1 VTNKLKAGIFM
12 KKLALVMITVLILSI
27 SLSAC
32 GGGKKEDAAASTA
45 PIATVA
51 PAAGTTA
58 PEATAEPTKAPESK
72 PVSFKFFSN
81 NPDRKA
87 GQGFAE
93 QLLMDQYMKENPNVK
108 ITAETLSPDPQFQDK
123 LKIYNATN
131 DLPEMTMMWGG
142 SRYLSP
148 LVKNEA
154 LVTFTKEDFAGQ
166 GFIDAAFEPFTL
178 DGKIYGIPKNTDF
191 LVLYVNKKLLADNG
205 LEPPKT
211 EADLFKISETLKAKN
226 IVPIALDGRDAW
238 PLALLFDAVVS
249 RQSGT
254 FATFQKAIDRSG
266 SFKDPAVISGA
277 KKIQD
282 MVKAGMFGKGFLN
295 LDYGGARNLFGQG
308 KAAMYLMGEW
318 EMGLSTDVNFPED
331 VRNNMIAI
339 PYPASDDGKG
349 KTTDLLAWFGGG
361 YSVASKSENSAE
373 AKKFA
378 IWMFKKENWAKT
390 VWQNGITFPAQ
401 AYAEFNTGKET
412 QVQQDL
418 TSILSSATVFSGTN
432 SQDRLS
438 TSTSKGYLD
447 EVTQLL
453 ALKSTPE
460 KFADAIDVIAD
471 KSHKELNP

>member
-1 VTNKLKAGIFM
+1 
-12 KKLALVMITVLILSI
+12 MIAVLLLSI

-32 GGGKKEDAAASTA
+32 GGSKKDISTESASPKATAAPMATAAA
-45 PIATVA
+45 
-51 PAAGTTA
+51 
-58 PEATAEPTKAPESK
+58 TKAPDSNK
-72 PVSFKFFSN
+72 QISFTFFTN

-87 GQGFAE
+87 GQGYAE
-93 QLLMDQYMKENPNVK
+93 QFLMDQYMKENPNVK

-131 DLPEMTMMWGG
+131 ALPEMTMMWGG

-166 GFIDAAFEPFTL
+166 GFIDAAFDPFTL
-178 DGKIYGIPKNTDF
+178 NGKIYGIPKNTDF
-191 LVLYVNKKLLADNG
+191 LVLYVNKKILADNG

-211 EADLFKISETLKAKN
+211 ESDILKITDKLKSKG

-238 PLALLFDAVVS
+238 PLGLLFDAAVS
-249 RQSGT
+249 RASGT
-254 FATFQKAIDRSG
+254 YDTYHKAIDRTG

-282 MVKAGMFGKGFLN
+282 MVKAGAFGTGFLN

-318 EMGLSTDVNFPED
+318 EMGLSTDANFPAE
-331 VRNNMIAI
+331 VRDNMIAI

-349 KTTDLLAWFGGG
+349 KTSDLLAWFGGG
-361 YSVASKSENSAE
+361 YSVASKPANSAE

-412 QVQQDL
+412 QVQKDL
-418 TSILSSATVFSGTN
+418 TSILSSAKVFSGTN
-432 SQDRLS
+432 SQDKFS
-438 TSTSKGYLD
+438 TSTSKSYLD
-447 EVTQLL
+447 EISKLL

-460 KFADAIDVIAD
+460 TFAAAIDAIAE
-471 KSHKELNP
+471 KSFKELNP

>member
-1 VTNKLKAGIFM
+1 M
-12 KKLALVMITVLILSI
+12 KKLALLMITVLILSI

-32 GGGKKEDAAASTA
+32 GGKKADEAVNTASVAPAATA
-45 PIATVA
+45 VATVA
-51 PAAGTTA
+51 P
-58 PEATAEPTKAPESK
+58 EATKAPESNK
-72 PVSFKFFSN
+72 PASIKFFSN

-87 GQGFAE
+87 GQGYAE
-93 QLLMDQYMKENPNVK
+93 QLLIDQYMKENPHIK

-142 SRYLSP
+142 ARYLSP

-166 GFIDAAFEPFTL
+166 GFIDAAFAPFTL
-178 DGKIYGIPKNTDF
+178 DGKIYAIPKNTDF

-211 EADLFKISETLKAKN
+211 ESDLFKITETLKAKN

-238 PLALLFDAVVS
+238 PLGLLFDAVVA
-249 RQSGT
+249 RQSGS
-254 FATFQKAIDRSG
+254 FEIYQKAMDRTG

-282 MVKAGMFGKGFLN
+282 MAKAGMFGTGFLN

-318 EMGLSTDVNFPED
+318 EMGISTDANFPED
-331 VRNNMIAI
+331 VRNNMIVI

-361 YSVASKSENSAE
+361 YSVSSKSENSAE

-378 IWMFKKENWAKT
+378 IWMFKKENWART

-401 AYAEFNTGKET
+401 AYEEFNTGKET
-412 QVQQDL
+412 QVQKDL
-418 TSILSSATVFSGTN
+418 TSILSTATVFSGTS
-432 SQDRLS
+432 SQDKFS
-438 TSTSKGYLD
+438 TATSKSYLD
-447 EVTQLL
+447 QITQLI

-460 KFADAIDVIAD
+460 KFAEEIDAIAD
-471 KSHKELNP
+471 KSFKELNP